1 MLNKLLG
8 YNIEEK
14 FPYEK
19 QKITLLLILCIFMFC
34 TLFFLTP
41 YLFILGEVNSAFIV
55 LINSFAFGIPIYLA
69 RDAEFDKAKSSFV
82 GIYLITQI
90 LQLSIGG
97 GFEPRQLI
105 FLPMVGM
112 FAILFLGKQRGFLV
126 IGISFVVLLAF
137 YGLDEMGIS
146 IPTVGQYDIDKN
158 RSFLGAMIFFFIK
171 ASLIFVYNEKYNA
184 DYKSFLGDV
193 NNRLDNAQIIGQTG
207 SFWMNLSDGSMEFS
221 KGLLYMFDPDLV
233 EDDIE
238 SETDEI
244 VKRIH
249 PKDIDA
255 VNIQFERALKQKE
268 FTDVDFRVIGSNE
281 TTRHFRATGKF
292 NEKKTSFIGVVND
305 VTSTKKASKNFEDYK
320 NALDQSALVSITNR
334 SGKIIYTNENFQKTS
349 KYSENELLGK
359 DHSIINSSEHD
370 ATFFRGLWTT
380 ISNGKIWRGTIK
392 NQAKDNSHFWVD
404 TTIIPFMDENSRPDY
419 YMAIRFDV
427 TEEATVSEEVL
438 RKNKELE
445 QFSYVL
451 SHDLKSPLR
460 AIKTLIHFIK
470 EDMEDADLALPEEV
484 EKNFDLI
491 DGRVVRME
499 ALIMSVLSYA
509 QVGASKEKEWIDMN
523 EIVKDTLEF
532 IDVPS
537 NIKLNISSELPQVY
551 INRVEIKQVVQNL
564 LTNAVKYNNNESPEI
579 VIYPGLKK
587 KNFLIHFK
595 DNGQG
600 IDERY
605 HEKIFNLFET
615 LKEKESFEATGI
627 GLPIVK
633 KIVEQAGGEITVKST
648 KGHGADF
655 ILKFPFS
662 ICKM

>member
-8 YNIEEK
+8 YNIGEDHP
-14 FPYEK
+14 FEK
-19 QKITLLLILCIFMFC
+19 QKISLLVILCVFMFS
-34 TLFFLTP
+34 TLFLLSP
-41 YLFILGEVNSAFIV
+41 YMFVLGEFSSGFIV
-55 LINSFAFGIPIYLA
+55 LVNSFAFVIPVFLT
-69 RDAEFDKAKSSFV
+69 RDAEFEKAKSSFV
-82 GIYLITQI
+82 AIYLITQI

-105 FLPMVGM
+105 FLLMAGM
-112 FAILFLGKQRGFLV
+112 LGIFFLGKQRGFLV
-126 IGISFVVLLAF
+126 VGVAFVILLAF
-137 YGLDEMGIS
+137 FGLSEMGVS
-146 IPTVGQYDIDKN
+146 IPTIDQYDGNKN
-158 RSFLGAMIFFFIK
+158 RSFLGSMLFFFIK
-171 ASLIFVYNEKYNA
+171 CTLVFIYNDRYNA
-184 DYKSFLGDV
+184 DYKTFLGNV
-193 NNRLDNAQIIGQTG
+193 NKRLDNAQIIGQTG
-207 SFWMNLSDGSMEFS
+207 SFWLNLDTGKMELS
-221 KGLLYMFDPDLV
+221 KGLLYMFDPEL
-233 EDDIE
+233 IE
-238 SETDEI
+238 GDMESGMEEI

-249 PKDIDA
+249 PSDIDA
-255 VNIQFERALKQKE
+255 VNVQFFRALKEKE
-268 FTDVDFRVIGSNE
+268 FSPVDFRVIDSKE
-281 TTRHFRATGKF
+281 ITHHFRATGKF
-292 NEKKTSFIGVVND
+292 NDDKTSFIGVVND

-334 SGKIIYTNENFQKTS
+334 SGKIIYTNKNFQKTS

-370 ATFFRGLWTT
+370 SKFFRGLWTT
-380 ISNGKIWRGTIK
+380 IANGKIWRGTIK

-404 TTIIPFMDENSRPDY
+404 TTIIPFMDENKRPDY

-470 EDMEDADLALPEEV
+470 EDMDDADLALPEEV

-491 DGRVVRME
+491 DSRVVRME

-537 NIKLNISSELPQVY
+537 TVKLNVSKELPQIF

-564 LTNAVKYNNNESPEI
+564 LTNAVKYNDKDAPEI
-579 VIYPGLKK
+579 TIFPGLKK

-600 IDERY
+600 IEELY
-605 HEKIFNLFET
+605 HDKIFNLFET

-633 KIVEQAGGEITVKST
+633 KIVEQAGGEISVKST
-648 KGHGADF
+648 KGQGADF